1 MNPKQPAAKKI
12 VTELPETKI
21 PVAPVEL
28 IESQLPTELPE
39 KKSSKKSLS
48 TKPDKATKDKD
59 EQAPVKKS
67 KHDKEKV
74 IKVIRDSFSFPEQD
88 YRKISELKQICL
100 AEGISI
106 KKGEI
111 LRAGLHLLSELTL
124 PELKKAIA
132 QVEKVKTGRPN
143 VLKKQ

>member
-1 MNPKQPAAKKI
+1 M
-12 VTELPETKI
+12 
-21 PVAPVEL
+21 
-28 IESQLPTELPE
+28 
-39 KKSSKKSLS
+39 
-48 TKPDKATKDKD
+48 
-59 EQAPVKKS
+59 
-67 KHDKEKV
+67 
-74 IKVIRDSFSFPEQD
+74 IRDSFSFPEQD